1 MGSKSGQLYINQIT
15 ECPVGVNKIFGYHH
29 MPNTRLGVDIVYLL
43 MCSLFI
49 VSLFDNTP
57 TFSSSC
63 FHCHSWTLTC
73 FVSLS

>member
-15 ECPVGVNKIFGYHH
+15 IECPVGVNKIFGYHH

-49 VSLFDNTP
+49 VSLF
-57 TFSSSC
+57 
-63 FHCHSWTLTC
+63 
-73 FVSLS
+73 